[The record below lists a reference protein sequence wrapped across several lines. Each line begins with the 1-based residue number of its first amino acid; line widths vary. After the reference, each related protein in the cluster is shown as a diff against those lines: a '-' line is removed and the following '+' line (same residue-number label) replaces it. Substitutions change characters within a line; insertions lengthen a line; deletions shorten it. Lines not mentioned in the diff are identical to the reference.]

1 MNGRDM
7 GKFVRVCKNE
17 NSAGF
22 LVMDETSETTVWNI
36 PRSRLGYEKLRQFP
50 TLGLLSSIATPRP

>member
-22 LVMDETSETTVWNI
+22 LEMDETSETTVWNI
-36 PRSRLGYEKLRQFP
+36 PRSRLL
-50 TLGLLSSIATPRP
+50 